1 MLRGLSD
8 IFESWQSRLRTII
21 DILETSEVNEI
32 EVSFFGRKIRV
43 SKGSVVNSIQ
53 SPVQVEN
60 ITEPQTVSENINT
73 NQTSETQVTPGIEIK
88 APMVGTFYRS
98 PSPESPSFV
107 NEGDHVSV
115 GQVICIIEAM
125 KIMNEI
131 EAEQSGV
138 ISEILIKNGEPVEY
152 NQPLFKINP
161 S

>member
-60 ITEPQTVSENINT
+60 ITEPQPISENINT
-73 NQTSETQVTPGIEIK
+73 NQTSQTQVPPGIEIK

-98 PSPESPSFV
+98 PSPESASFV

-131 EAEQSGV
+131 ESETSGQITKVNAEDGDA
-138 ISEILIKNGEPVEY
+138 IEY
-152 NQPLFKINP
+152 GQPLFFIDP
-161 S
+161 D

>member
-88 APMVGTFYRS
+88 SPMVGTFYRS
-98 PSPESPSFV
+98 PSPESPS
-107 NEGDHVSV
+107 
-115 GQVICIIEAM
+115 
-125 KIMNEI
+125 
-131 EAEQSGV
+131 
-138 ISEILIKNGEPVEY
+138 P
-152 NQPLFKINP
+152 PR
-161 S
+161 

>member
-131 EAEQSGV
+131 ESEKSGV
-138 ISEILIKNGEPVEY
+138 IKEVIVENGSPVEF
-152 NQPLFKINP
+152 NQPLFIIEA

>member
-131 EAEQSGV
+131 EAEHSGV
-138 ISEILIKNGEPVEY
+138 ISEILINNGEPVEY

>member
-8 IFESWQSRLRTII
+8 IFESWQSKLRTII

-43 SKGSVVNSIQ
+43 SKGSVVSSIQ

-60 ITEPQTVSENINT
+60 ITGPQPVSDNINT
-73 NQTSETQVTPGIEIK
+73 DQISQTQVPSGIEIK
-88 APMVGTFYRS
+88 APMVGTFYIS
-98 PSPESPSFV
+98 PSPESAPFV
-107 NEGDHVSV
+107 NEGDNVSV

-131 EAEQSGV
+131 E
-138 ISEILIKNGEPVEY
+138 SEISGKIT
-152 NQPLFKINP
+152 KINAEGGDAIEYGQP
-161 S
+161 IFFIDPD